1 MTDTKKK
8 VNVRIVAAVIG
19 VCVFAGL
26 LVTGTF
32 NDRSISETLYSEDNL
47 FPRIFGVIGPMPLFF
62 VLAPMCGALIQ
73 RALAC
78 GYGKGAKTLLTALA
92 AAALLGVCYFAAKSF
107 TSSDCLDSVLPGVR
121 NNWAV
126 TAPILVCVFL
136 PLGYLGARLARK
148 NEDALLA
155 RRIILLIVVVLT
167 AYITLEII
175 KNIMHRPR
183 YRTVLKGFEGVGFVP
198 WYEKFPFTKELPD
211 QLGIYKTEFASFPS
225 GHSMMSMTSFI
236 TFPALPWLIPAL
248 KGKELPLAFCGM
260 AYSVTVMFSRIL
272 AGAHYLSD
280 VAFSGTV
287 MLTFSVIYLVIL
299 KKTLK
304 E

>member
-1 MTDTKKK
+1 MTDTKRKI
-8 VNVRIVAAVIG
+8 NIRIIAAAAGI
-19 VCVFAGL
+19 CVFAGL
-26 LVTGTF
+26 LILGTF
-32 NDRSISETLYSEDNL
+32 NDRSISDALRSEDNFFAKAL
-47 FPRIFGVIGPMPLFF
+47 GVIGPMPLFF
-62 VLAPMCGALIQ
+62 VLAPMCGALVQ

-92 AAALLGVCYFAAKSF
+92 AAALLGVCYFAAKCF

-155 RRIILLIVVVLT
+155 RRIILLIAVALT
-167 AYITLEII
+167 AYITLETI
-175 KNIMHRPR
+175 KNTMHRPR
-183 YRTVLKGFEGVGFVP
+183 PRTVLKGFEGLGFVP

-236 TFPALPWLIPAL
+236 TFPALTWLIPSL

-260 AYSVTVMFSRIL
+260 AYSAVVMFCRIV

-280 VAFSGTV
+280 IAFSGTA